1 MKSIITKMLL
11 CVSLIT
17 ISCIAPQK
25 TTAQISISFQN
36 FYDDLSPY
44 GTWIYTQEYGY
55 VWMPDVD
62 ESFMPYNTNG
72 YWMYTNAGWTWVSN
86 YAWGWAPFHYG
97 RWYYDEE
104 YGNMWIPGNEWGP
117 GWVSWRQ
124 SDDYYGWAPLGP
136 GISIELAFGNSYN
149 IPFNRWTFVRNSG
162 FGRTNINRY
171 YMNRSNNNNIYNN
184 TTVINNMQINR
195 DNNVRYNGG
204 PDRTQVQERTGR
216 TVREI
221 RVSDNNKPGQQVSNS
236 EYKVYRPRVEQN
248 NDAAQKPAPQKVRDI
263 KEMRTMNNKKDG
275 IPAQQNNAPKS
286 VQQARDQQ
294 QEQADRKKQEQQ
306 QTERKQQQQQPKQQ
320 PAPQQK
326 NQPVWPQQR
335 QQPIPQRQP
344 EKQPQQKQPERQQPQ
359 PQQKQQ
365 PQQPQQRQPNKQPER
380 QQPQQQRQPE
390 KQQPQP
396 SQQKQPERQQ
406 PQQQRQPNKQP
417 ERQAPQQKQP
427 EQNKQPSKE
436 KPDNNPRR
444 KG

>member
-1 MKSIITKMLL
+1 MKSIITKIVLCISL
-11 CVSLIT
+11 ICVSSMVT
-17 ISCIAPQK
+17 QK
-25 TTAQISISFQN
+25 ATAQISISFQN

-62 ESFMPYNTNG
+62 ESFMPYSTNG
-72 YWMYTNAGWTWVSN
+72 YWIYTDAGWTWVSN

-97 RWYYDEE
+97 RWYYDDE
-104 YGNMWIPGNEWGP
+104 YGNMWVPGNEWGP

-124 SDDYYGWAPLGP
+124 SNDYYGWAPLGP
-136 GISIELAFGNSYN
+136 GISIEFAFGNSYS

-162 FGRTNINRY
+162 FGRTNMNRY
-171 YMNRSNNNNIYNN
+171 YMNRTNNVNIYNN
-184 TTVINNMQINR
+184 TTVINNLQTNR
-195 DNNVRYNGG
+195 GNNVRYNGG
-204 PDRTQVQERTGR
+204 PERTQVQQKTGR
-216 TVREI
+216 TFREI
-221 RVSDNNKPGQQVSNS
+221 RVRDNNKPGQQVTKSS
-236 EYKVYRPRVEQN
+236 YKLYRPKVEQN
-248 NDAAQKPAPQKVRDI
+248 NDAAQKPIPKRVREI
-263 KEMRTMNNKKDG
+263 KEMRTVNNKKDG

-320 PAPQQK
+320 PVHQQK
-326 NQPVWPQQR
+326 NQPAWPQKR
-335 QQPIPQRQP
+335 QQPIPERKP
-344 EKQPQQKQPERQQPQ
+344 EQQKQAPQ
-359 PQQKQQ
+359 TS
-365 PQQPQQRQPNKQPER
+365 PQQPNKRPDR

-390 KQQPQP
+390 KQQPQ
-396 SQQKQPERQQ
+396 QKQPERQQPQQKQQ

-417 ERQAPQQKQP
+417 ERKAPQQKQP

-436 KPDNNPRR
+436 KPDNNPKR